1 MSTFKDHFSSLAS
14 GYAAYRPEY
23 PPELFEWLAGLCPE
37 HELAWDCATGNGQAA
52 KYIANHFEYVIATD
66 ASAEQ
71 IAQTHGPDNV
81 VFRVASAEHSE
92 LKKHSVD
99 LLVVAQAV
107 HWFDLDK
114 FYAEARRA
122 LKPNG
127 IIALITYA
135 HHRVNAEID
144 VPSLHYYHDVIGNYW
159 PAERKWVET
168 GYRDLP
174 FPFSEIQAPE
184 FKLEAQWSLPH
195 FIGYQATWSAT
206 KNYIENTGHN
216 PIPEL
221 QAALSPLWGAP
232 KKLRKI
238 EWPLSLRVGRLASTH
253 EPMI

>member
-1 MSTFKDHFSSLAS
+1 MPTFKDHFSSLAT

-23 PPELFEWLAGLCPE
+23 PPELFEWLAGLCTE

-52 KYIANHFEYVIATD
+52 KYIAKHFEYVIATD

-71 IAQTHGPDNV
+71 IAQAQGADNI

-92 LKKHSVD
+92 LKQHSVD

-107 HWFDLDK
+107 HWFDLEK
-114 FYAEARRA
+114 FYTEARRV

-159 PAERKWVET
+159 PSERKWVET

-174 FPFSEIQAPE
+174 FPFTEIKAPE
-184 FKLEAQWSLPH
+184 FKLDAHWSLPH
-195 FIGYQATWSAT
+195 FVGYQATWSAT
-206 KNYIENTGHN
+206 KRYIESTGHN

-221 QAALSPLWGAP
+221 QAALAPLWGAP
-232 KKLRKI
+232 EKSRKI
-238 EWPLSLRVGRLASTH
+238 EWPLSLRVGRVTSTH
-253 EPMI
+253 

>member
-1 MSTFKDHFSSLAS
+1 MSTFKDHFSSLAT

-23 PPELFEWLAGLCPE
+23 PPELFEWLAGLCTE

-52 KYIANHFEYVIATD
+52 KYIAKHFEYVIATD

-71 IAQTHGPDNV
+71 IAQAQGADNI

-92 LKKHSVD
+92 LKQHSVD

-107 HWFDLDK
+107 HWFDLEK
-114 FYAEARRA
+114 FYAEARRV

-174 FPFSEIQAPE
+174 FPFTEIKAPE
-184 FKLEAQWSLPH
+184 FKLDAHWSLPH
-195 FIGYQATWSAT
+195 FLGYQATWSAT
-206 KNYIENTGHN
+206 KRYIESTGHN

-221 QAALSPLWGAP
+221 QAALAPLWGAP
-232 KKLRKI
+232 EKSRKI
-238 EWPLSLRVGRLASTH
+238 EWPLSLRVGRATSTH
-253 EPMI
+253 

>member
-1 MSTFKDHFSSLAS
+1 MSTFKDHFSSLAT

-23 PPELFEWLAGLCPE
+23 PPELFEWLAGLCVE

-52 KYIANHFEYVIATD
+52 KYIAKYFEYVIATD

-71 IAQTHGPDNV
+71 IAQAQGADNI

-92 LKKHSVD
+92 LKQHSVD

-107 HWFDLDK
+107 HWFDLEK
-114 FYAEARRA
+114 FYAEARRV

-174 FPFSEIQAPE
+174 FPFTEIKAPE
-184 FKLEAQWSLPH
+184 FKLDAHWSLPH
-195 FIGYQATWSAT
+195 FLGYQATWSAT
-206 KNYIENTGHN
+206 KRYIENTGHN

-221 QAALSPLWGAP
+221 QAALAPLWGAP
-232 KKLRKI
+232 EKLRKI
-238 EWPLSLRVGRLASTH
+238 EWPLSLRVGRVTSAH
-253 EPMI
+253 